1 MEVVVPGFREPH
13 LTGPSSREAAV
24 AVEHCV
30 HGVVEFVFFFQAEDG
45 IRDHCVTGVQTCALP
60 ICMPRG
66 SVSDSATRS
75 APQRTVWLAAVSM
88 EGFSRYWAA
97 FVKLALML
105 SCMA

>member
-1 MEVVVPGFREPH
+1 
-13 LTGPSSREAAV
+13 
-24 AVEHCV
+24 
-30 HGVVEFVFFFQAEDG
+30 
-45 IRDHCVTGVQTCALP
+45 
-60 ICMPRG
+60 MPRG

-88 EGFSRYWAA
+88 EGFSRYWVA